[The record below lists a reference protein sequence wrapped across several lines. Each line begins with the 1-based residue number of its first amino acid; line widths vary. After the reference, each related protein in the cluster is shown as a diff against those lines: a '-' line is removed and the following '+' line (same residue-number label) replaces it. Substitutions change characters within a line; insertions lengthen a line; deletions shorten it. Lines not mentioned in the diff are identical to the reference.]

1 MSHTIFI
8 NIFGWSG
15 VVALLAAYIL
25 VSTRKLEG
33 DSIPYQALNLG
44 GSALLI
50 VNSFYFGALPS
61 VGVNAVWICI
71 AIFALVRKLRRPRM
85 EKAVGK
91 DRS

>member
-1 MSHTIFI
+1 MSKTILI

-15 VVALLAAYIL
+15 VVALLAAYVL
-25 VSTRKLEG
+25 VSMRKLEG

-71 AIFALVRKLRRPRM
+71 AVFALVRKLRCLPRH
-85 EKAVGK
+85 ETDRK
-91 DRS
+91 DYS

>member
-1 MSHTIFI
+1 MSKIVLI
-8 NIFGWSG
+8 NVFGWSG

-71 AIFALVRKLRRPRM
+71 AVFALLRKLQSLRKGQP
-85 EKAVGK
+85 
-91 DRS
+91 S

>member
-1 MSHTIFI
+1 MNKILI
-8 NIFGWSG
+8 DIFGWSG

-33 DSIPYQALNLG
+33 DSVPYQALNLG

-71 AIFALVRKLRRPRM
+71 AIFALLRKQRSLQ
-85 EKAVGK
+85 KAK
-91 DRS
+91 TIKQ

>member
-1 MSHTIFI
+1 MSKII
-8 NIFGWSG
+8 LVNIFGWSG
-15 VVALLAAYIL
+15 VVALLAAYLL

-33 DSIPYQALNLG
+33 VSIPYQTLNLV

-71 AIFALVRKLRRPRM
+71 ALFALIRKQQSVRK
-85 EKAVGK
+85 GK
-91 DRS
+91 LSKP

>member
-1 MSHTIFI
+1 MSKII
-8 NIFGWSG
+8 LVNIFGWSG
-15 VVALLAAYIL
+15 VVALLAAYL
-25 VSTRKLEG
+25 FVSTRKLEG

-71 AIFALVRKLRRPRM
+71 ALFALIRKLQRLRKGQLSKP
-85 EKAVGK
+85 
-91 DRS
+91 

>member
-1 MSHTIFI
+1 MSNTIFI

-15 VVALLAAYIL
+15 VVALLAAYVL

-61 VGVNAVWICI
+61 VGVNAVWIFI
-71 AIFALVRKLRRPRM
+71 AIFALVRKLRCLRRH
-85 EKAVGK
+85 EAAGK
-91 DRS
+91 DYS

>member
-1 MSHTIFI
+1 MSKLLI

-33 DSIPYQALNLG
+33 DSIPYQALNFV

-71 AIFALVRKLRRPRM
+71 AIFALVHKLRRLR
-85 EKAVGK
+85 
-91 DRS
+91 RSESRGQ

>member
-1 MSHTIFI
+1 MSKTILI
-8 NIFGWSG
+8 NVFGWSG
-15 VVALLAAYIL
+15 VVALLAAYLL

-71 AIFALVRKLRRPRM
+71 ALFALIRKLQSLR
-85 EKAVGK
+85 KTNIIK
-91 DRS
+91 

>member
-1 MSHTIFI
+1 MSKII
-8 NIFGWSG
+8 LVNIFGWSG
-15 VVALLAAYIL
+15 VVALLAAYLL

-71 AIFALVRKLRRPRM
+71 AIFALIRKQQSVRK
-85 EKAVGK
+85 GK
-91 DRS
+91 LSKP

>member
-1 MSHTIFI
+1 MSKLLI

-15 VVALLAAYIL
+15 VVALLAAYVL

-61 VGVNAVWICI
+61 VAVNAVWICI
-71 AIFALVRKLRRPRM
+71 AIFALAHKLRRLR
-85 EKAVGK
+85 
-91 DRS
+91 RSELRGQ